1 MSELLRVR
9 GELLSLHGTPEAADA
24 TEACFREALDW
35 ATRQKALS
43 WELRVAMSLA
53 RLLRD
58 QGRSAD
64 AIARLQPIY
73 DRFTE
78 GFDTADL
85 RSARALL
92 VTLK

>member
-1 MSELLRVR
+1 M
-9 GELLSLHGTPEAADA
+9 A
-24 TEACFREALDW
+24 REQGALF
-35 ATRQKALS
+35 
-43 WELRVAMSLA
+43 WELRVALSLA

-64 AIARLQPIY
+64 AVEILQPVY

-78 GFDTADL
+78 GFATADL

-92 VTLK
+92 DALRRRC